1 MLYARWESLKAE
13 AEKLGLPVV
22 GDQIHAAGTVPVA
35 DEIYLRGYGLG
46 YVEQVYL
53 RLDVDTGEVTL
64 VDNTCEVKR
73 VFGDAEDLPA
83 AVAYY
88 RSMYGSQL

>member
-73 VFGDAEDLPA
+73 VFGEAEDISA
-83 AVAYY
+83 TVAYY
-88 RSMYGSQL
+88 GNLYDFQL